1 VTGVATDVGRLVE
14 CVPNVSEGR
23 RAELVDQIVAA
34 FAGADPG
41 VLVLD
46 RSSDPDHDRTV
57 LTLAGPGPALVEAA
71 VAGARAC
78 ARLIDLNRQR
88 GVHPRMGALDVV
100 PFVPLGEAT
109 RLRGGADPDLDC
121 AALAERA
128 GRRIAAEAGV
138 PVYLYGAA
146 ARRPERAALPA
157 VRGRG
162 FEALRAAV
170 AAGDPARAPDL
181 GGPGLHP
188 TAGATAV
195 GAREVLVAY
204 NVELAGADLELAR
217 RIAAAVRERDGGLP
231 AVRAMGVALE
241 RRGGPGDRRG
251 GPPVG
256 RGGPGDRRGG
266 PPEGGGLVQVS
277 MNLLDYKVT
286 PPAVA
291 FAAVAELAEG
301 AGARVVA
308 SQLVG
313 LVPAAALAG
322 VDPADLLLPGDTP
335 DRFLEGRL
343 ARALDTHAEVS

>member
-1 VTGVATDVGRLVE
+1 VTDRARLVE

-23 RAELVDQIVAA
+23 RAEVVDEVVAA

-46 RSSDPDHDRTV
+46 RSSDADHNRTV

-78 ARLIDLNRQR
+78 AELIDLNRHR
-88 GVHPRMGALDVV
+88 GVHPRLGALDVL
-100 PFVPLGEAT
+100 PFVPLGRAT
-109 RLRGGADPDLDC
+109 RLAGTADPDLDC
-121 AALAERA
+121 AGLAERA

-162 FEALRAAV
+162 FEAVRAAL
-170 AAGDPARAPDL
+170 AAGEEARAPDL

-195 GAREVLVAY
+195 GARPVLVAY

-217 RIAAAVRERDGGLP
+217 RIAATVRERDGGLP
-231 AVRAMGVALE
+231 AVRAMGVPLE
-241 RRGGPGDRRG
+241 D
-251 GPPVG
+251 
-256 RGGPGDRRGG
+256 RGG
-266 PPEGGGLVQVS
+266 PPENRVQVS
-277 MNLLDYKVT
+277 MNLLDHTVT
-286 PPAVA
+286 PPAAA
-291 FAAVAELAEG
+291 FAAVAELAG
-301 AGARVVA
+301 RAGARVVA
-308 SQLVG
+308 SEIVG

-322 VDPADLLLPGDTP
+322 ADPADLLLRDFTP
-335 DRFLEGRL
+335 DRFLEERL
-343 ARALDTHAEVS
+343 SRALDTHAEVP

>member
-1 VTGVATDVGRLVE
+1 VTDAATRLARLVE

-23 RAELVDQIVAA
+23 RPEVVEEIVAA

-46 RSSDPDHDRTV
+46 RSSDPDHNRTV

-162 FEALRAAV
+162 FEALRAAL
-170 AAGDPARAPDL
+170 ADGEPGSPGDPPGQAPDL

-195 GAREVLVAY
+195 GAREVLIAY

-217 RIAAAVRERDGGLP
+217 RIAATVRERDGGLP

-241 RRGGPGDRRG
+241 QRGGRGDRRG

-256 RGGPGDRRGG
+256 RR
-266 PPEGGGLVQVS
+266 LVQVS

-286 PPAVA
+286 PPAAA
-291 FAAVAELAEG
+291 FAAVAELAG
-301 AGARVVA
+301 RAGARVVA
-308 SQLVG
+308 SELVG
-313 LVPAAALAG
+313 LIPAAAMAG
-322 VDPADLLLPGDTP
+322 TDPADLLLPGDTP
-335 DRFLEGRL
+335 DRFLETRL